1 MRIPVSITRLVT
13 ATVAAGALLMSVS
26 TSANAFGPVDSAR
39 TTASSENGGQQSAVS
54 GPLSNVY
61 RGIQG
66 GNLCLLARC
75 TVGDSGGSTG
85 PSQTQGANICL
96 LAICTVRP

>member
-1 MRIPVSITRLVT
+1 MRIPVSITRLAT
-13 ATVAAGALLMSVS
+13 ATVAAGALLMSLS
-26 TSANAFGPVDSAR
+26 TSANAFGPVDSVR
-39 TTASSENGGQQSAVS
+39 TTASSENGGQQSAGA

-75 TVGDSGGSTG
+75 TVGDSGGSAG

>member
-1 MRIPVSITRLVT
+1 MRIPVSITRLAT

-26 TSANAFGPVDSAR
+26 TGANAFGAVDSAR
-39 TTASSENGGQQSAVS
+39 TTTSAEDRGQQSTDS
-54 GPLSNVY
+54 RPLSNIY

-75 TVGDSGGSTG
+75 TVGDSAGSGGS
-85 PSQTQGANICL
+85 SQTQGANICL
-96 LAICTVRP
+96 LATCVVRP